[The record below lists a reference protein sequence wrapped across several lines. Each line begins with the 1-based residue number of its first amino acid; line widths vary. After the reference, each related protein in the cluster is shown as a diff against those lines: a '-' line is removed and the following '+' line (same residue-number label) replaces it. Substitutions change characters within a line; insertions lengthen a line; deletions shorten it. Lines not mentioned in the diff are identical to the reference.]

1 MFSTAFLLVFQAA
14 LIAQIGRI
22 ERGRPKV
29 WTYAALMAGAGNV
42 VSFTFPLMFWTA
54 ALFRAERPPEILA
67 LANDM
72 AWLPFLG
79 MVSPF
84 VPRPFCVAIAGLSDE
99 AADPVFPRWVA
110 HFNIA
115 IAALMI
121 PSAFSLLCKT
131 GPLAW
136 DGSLSFTLRLGTYA
150 VYVAVMFLVL
160 LRVVSR
166 QHEDAELI
174 A

>member
-1 MFSTAFLLVFQAA
+1 MGISDGSSDVCSSDRRAWFFFTAPV
-14 LIAQIGRI
+14 
-22 ERGRPKV
+22 
-29 WTYAALMAGAGNV
+29 GAIIVQN
-42 VSFTFPLMFWTA
+42 LC
-54 ALFRAERPPEILA
+54 LA
-67 LANDM
+67 TSVYLDT
-72 AWLPFLG
+72 
-79 MVSPF
+79 
-84 VPRPFCVAIAGLSDE
+84 R
-99 AADPVFPRWVA
+99 ADPVFPRWVA

-150 VYVAVMFLVL
+150 VYVPVMFLVL
-160 LRVVSR
+160 LRVGSR

-174 A
+174 AGALRLQRRPLPPPPDRRGARTQTPNRGP